1 MNYRKIKY
9 TGDVNLINERR
20 YLINKG
26 VLNEN
31 ETTYQVQPENG
42 QYKIIKIEGTN
53 PPKQIDVAEL
63 QNSKIKI
70 DDYNTDNGLFPNQKS
85 ALIAAENLKKS
96 LKI

>member
-26 VLNEN
+26 ILNEN
-31 ETTYQVQPENG
+31 EITYQVQPQNG
-42 QYKIIKIEGTN
+42 QYKIIKIEGSN
-53 PPKQIDVAEL
+53 PPKQIDVTEL

-70 DDYNTDNGLFPNQKS
+70 DGYDTNTGLFKDEKS
-85 ALIAAENLKKS
+85 ALRAADNLKKS
-96 LKI
+96 L

>member
-42 QYKIIKIEGTN
+42 QYKIIKIEGAN

-63 QNSKIKI
+63 QTKLKI
-70 DDYNTDNGLFPNQKS
+70 DGYDPNSGLFKDEKS
-85 ALIAAENLKKS
+85 ALRAADNLKKS
-96 LKI
+96 L

>member
-42 QYKIIKIEGTN
+42 QYKIIKIEGAN

-70 DDYNTDNGLFPNQKS
+70 DGYDPNSGLFKDEKS
-85 ALIAAENLKKS
+85 ALRAADNLKKS
-96 LKI
+96 L

>member
-42 QYKIIKIEGTN
+42 QYKIIKIQGTN

-70 DDYNTDNGLFPNQKS
+70 YGYDTNNGLFKDEKS
-85 ALIAAENLKKS
+85 ALRAAENLKKS
-96 LKI
+96 L